1 MGYPVRILL
10 ALLLLHSLAGGGYAA
25 TQNEIMSLLETRYRI
40 TKPAFLGGFSEIGSV
55 FVVNREGL
63 RANRPSKIFSPNVIR
78 SQRIE
83 SVGGGDIPPGGNI
96 EPDLKIGDRLY
107 LYGIHT
113 GEDFVELELF
123 TVNTFVVTGSGS
135 RGPTPLQASTR
146 FSYDGG
152 VAAVTADQAID
163 DIHHWFRVEG
173 EAGTTVDGKTGG
185 ESGASRTIH
194 LGQTREEVVSI
205 LGPPAK
211 IFLLGS
217 KSIFVYPDIK
227 VVFIDGKVTNAE

>member
-1 MGYPVRILL
+1 VVR
-10 ALLLLHSLAGGGYAA
+10 
-25 TQNEIMSLLETRYRI
+25 
-40 TKPAFLGGFSEIGSV
+40 
-55 FVVNREGL
+55 NR
-63 RANRPSKIFSPNVIR
+63 
-78 SQRIE
+78 RIE
-83 SVGGGDIPPGGNI
+83 TVGGGDIPPGGNI
-96 EPDLKIGDRLY
+96 EPNLKIGDRLH

-113 GEDFVELELF
+113 GDGFVELELF
-123 TVNTFVVTGSGS
+123 TVNTYVVTGSGS

-152 VAAVTADQAID
+152 VAAVTADQIID
-163 DIHHWFRVEG
+163 DIHHWFSVEG
-173 EAGTTVDGKTGG
+173 EAWSTVDGKKGG
-185 ESGASRTIH
+185 EAGASRTIQ